1 MRVTRPIYT
10 SNASALTRY
19 IDQTTELTRLQVG
32 DKSTSPVNLVVSTVL
47 EAESIIPLLREYQ
60 RAGRKV
66 NVCT

>member
-10 SNASALTRY
+10 SNANALTRY

-47 EAESIIPLLREYQ
+47 EAESIWRSVYLLLCW
-60 RAGRKV
+60 
-66 NVCT
+66 VCV